1 MAAADLA
8 ARDLVDGVRG
18 VAARRL
24 AAGGAQAGGE
34 PRAAPRGGDAE
45 AHAQAGLV
53 VVFHGLS
60 WLSRGEVGAGGGGRA
75 GGKREGRIR
84 GLGLWERKRHG
95 KVWGAR
101 SRSVVTGEDDGRS
114 GLQTARTE
122 NRQGPAAGLYSY
134 CVRHGLT
141 EVQYLRRYLRS
152 NVFDSTST
160 VLTFYYCR

>member
-53 VVFHGLS
+53 VVFHGLA
-60 WLSRGEVGAGGGGRA
+60 LDGSRRARWEPVAAGGRVRGRGGF
-75 GGKREGRIR
+75 R

-95 KVWGAR
+95 RCGEHGA
-101 SRSVVTGEDDGRS
+101 
-114 GLQTARTE
+114 
-122 NRQGPAAGLYSY
+122 
-134 CVRHGLT
+134 
-141 EVQYLRRYLRS
+141 EV
-152 NVFDSTST
+152 
-160 VLTFYYCR
+160 C